1 MKEEIMLHALAEI
14 SDGHLLEAALHVP
27 APKAVR
33 RPKRFVRVLLMAA
46 ALTTLFS
53 VTAFAVWQGAFRAR
67 VPEPDE
73 EITFHVLDSDFNDTH
88 GQLIPRK
95 FRHVGMLVT
104 VDGEE
109 EGRWVLLRD
118 RWLPEPAASSER
130 LKRYSFYDTMDFFSD
145 HSLYVG
151 WRQRPLEQLLEEAHL
166 SAGEAKS
173 WYTGIR
179 CEMPHPGPLFDLTV
193 YDATTLYARPLLFGA
208 AEWATA
214 QIVREGTLGSYQ
226 LLEVQVSYRAIE
238 RAGKTI
244 PADVQ
249 NHVLLYEP
257 TEKYLIRVS
266 GSDSAYGFETLEKIG
281 ENLEVQITDF
291 VTELPEMS
299 SDYLYCDLGRG

>member
-1 MKEEIMLHALAEI
+1 MKEEIMLHALEEI
-14 SDGHLLEAALHVP
+14 RDEHLLEAALYVSV
-27 APKAVR
+27 PKAPR
-33 RPKRFVRVLLMAA
+33 RTKRLVRVLLIAA
-46 ALTTLFS
+46 VLTTLFS
-53 VTAFAVWQGAFRAR
+53 VTAFAVWQGVFRAR

-73 EITFHVLDSDFNDTH
+73 EITFHVLNSDFNDTH

-95 FRHVGMLVT
+95 FQHVGMLVT
-104 VDGEE
+104 VDGAE
-109 EGRWVLLRD
+109 EGHWVLLRD
-118 RWLPEPAASSER
+118 RWLPESVATSER
-130 LKRYSFYDTMDFFSD
+130 LVRSSFYDTMDFFSD
-145 HSLYVG
+145 HSMYVG
-151 WRQRPLEQLLEEAHL
+151 WRQRPLEQLLEEAQL
-166 SAGEAKS
+166 SAGEAKN

-179 CEMPHPGPLFDLTV
+179 CEMPHLGPLFDLTV

-226 LLEVQVSYRAIE
+226 LLEVQVRYSAIE

-257 TEKYLIRVS
+257 TEKYLIRIS
-266 GSDSAYGFETLEKIG
+266 GSDSAYDFETLEKIG
-281 ENLEVQITDF
+281 ENLEVLVTDF
-291 VTELPEMS
+291 ETQLPEMA

>member
-1 MKEEIMLHALAEI
+1 MKEEIMIQALEEI
-14 SDGHLLEAALHVP
+14 RDEHLLEAALYVP
-27 APKAVR
+27 VR
-33 RPKRFVRVLLMAA
+33 TAAHRPKRLIRVLLIAA
-46 ALTTLFS
+46 VLTTLFS
-53 VTAFAVWQGAFRAR
+53 VTAFAVWQGVFRAR

-73 EITFHVLDSDFNDTH
+73 EITFHVLDSHFNDTH
-88 GQLIPRK
+88 GQLIPWK

-104 VDGEE
+104 VDGAE

-118 RWLPEPAASSER
+118 RWLPESAASSDRLER
-130 LKRYSFYDTMDFFSD
+130 NSFYDTMDFFSD
-145 HSLYVG
+145 HTLYVG
-151 WRQRPLEQLLEEAHL
+151 WHQRPLEELLEEAHL
-166 SAGEAKS
+166 SAGEAKN

-179 CEMPHPGPLFDLTV
+179 CEMPYPGPLFDLTV

-226 LLEVQVSYRAIE
+226 LLEVQVTYSASE

-244 PADVQ
+244 PADLQ

-257 TEKYLIRVS
+257 TEKYLIRIS
-266 GSDSAYGFETLEKIG
+266 GSDSAYDFEALEKIG
-281 ENLEVQITDF
+281 ENLEVLVTDF
-291 VTELPEMS
+291 ETELPEMS